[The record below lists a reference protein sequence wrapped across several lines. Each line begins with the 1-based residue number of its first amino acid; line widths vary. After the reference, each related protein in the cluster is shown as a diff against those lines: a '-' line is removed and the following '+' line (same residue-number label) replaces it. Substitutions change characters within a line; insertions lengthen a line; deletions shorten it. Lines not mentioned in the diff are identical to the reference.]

1 MLDRTRL
8 ALYMHMKYGGT
19 KPPIIQT
26 TSLLIAAPW
35 LWHSIGICT
44 FNHPKTDWDLI
55 AGYKFVYAL
64 EVKLDVLVVGIEV
77 NSYSCKHY
85 YASCTGASRNMVVPI
100 LPCR

>member
-19 KPPIIQT
+19 KTPTIQT

-44 FNHPKTDWDLI
+44 LNTSKNRLGPNCGVQI
-55 AGYKFVYAL
+55 CVRA
-64 EVKLDVLVVGIEV
+64 
-77 NSYSCKHY
+77 
-85 YASCTGASRNMVVPI
+85 
-100 LPCR
+100 

>member
-44 FNHPKTDWDLI
+44 FNPSKNRLGPNYGVQICVRARSKVRW
-55 AGYKFVYAL
+55 
-64 EVKLDVLVVGIEV
+64 
-77 NSYSCKHY
+77 
-85 YASCTGASRNMVVPI
+85 ASCWN
-100 LPCR
+100 